1 MTNKE
6 LLYVEDAVNHELNVI
21 AYLKDSMKKLD
32 NKSLKAFFEEEVNSH
47 REYLNELLNEM
58 EMLSN
63 E

>member
-21 AYLKDSMKKLD
+21 AYLKDSVKKLD
-32 NKSLKAFFEEEVNSH
+32 NKSLKEFFEEEVNSH